1 MICGI
6 LYRWANA
13 FQHRTYA
20 YSEFIHDDSGDDE
33 DNDEILEAT
42 VIE

>member
-1 MICGI
+1 MICGV

-20 YSEFIHDDSGDDE
+20 YSEFIYDGSGDDGG
-33 DNDEILEAT
+33 DDEILEAT
-42 VIE
+42 IIE